1 MTIRISIAGGDVVW
15 EAHPQSRMRFSRQV
29 AEELLHRY
37 GAFAHMHA
45 LDALESR
52 DQEHSA
58 RLWRDVLTTLDEII
72 NERKQDDTA
81 KLCATETNQPV
92 RETISG
98 QHQSVPDHGSPT
110 EH

>member
-1 MTIRISIAGGDVVW
+1 MTIRISVSASDVLW
-15 EAHPQSRMRFSRQV
+15 DKHPQSRMRFSRQV

-81 KLCATETNQPV
+81 KLCTTETNQPV
-92 RETISG
+92 RETVSG

>member
-72 NERKQDDTA
+72 NERKQDDRTD
-81 KLCATETNQPV
+81 LRTTEADKP
-92 RETISG
+92 
-98 QHQSVPDHGSPT
+98 
-110 EH
+110 

>member
-1 MTIRISIAGGDVVW
+1 MTIRLPIATAQAL
-15 EAHPQSRMRFSRQV
+15 ELYPNAKMRFSRQV

-52 DQEHSA
+52 DQEHST

-72 NERKQDDTA
+72 NERKQDDRTD
-81 KLCATETNQPV
+81 LRTTEADKP
-92 RETISG
+92 
-98 QHQSVPDHGSPT
+98 
-110 EH
+110 